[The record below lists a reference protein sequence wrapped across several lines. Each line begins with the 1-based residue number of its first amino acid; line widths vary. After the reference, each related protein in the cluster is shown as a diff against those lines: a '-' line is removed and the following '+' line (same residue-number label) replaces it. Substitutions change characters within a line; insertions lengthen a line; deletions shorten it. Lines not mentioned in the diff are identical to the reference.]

1 MHMLC
6 LITYKVRSENR
17 YGFFETRSENG
28 LGEMAFFGLKLGLDL
43 DMWAAHPHQK
53 FQGVPPTPGCI
64 AYPNEASIVNKE
76 SPINYLVIFT
86 LILSY
91 VSLMIPINKLRTT

>member
-1 MHMLC
+1 MDFWDQ
-6 LITYKVRSENR
+6 V
-17 YGFFETRSENG
+17 G
-28 LGEMAFFGLKLGLDL
+28 LGEMAVFGLKLGLDL
-43 DMWAAHPHQK
+43 EMWAAHPHQK
-53 FQGVPPTPGCI
+53 FQGVPPPLPPGFI
-64 AYPNEASIVNKE
+64 AYPNEANIVNKE